1 MSPEAWAD
9 GRDTRT
15 RMGPGVEFN
24 LIRSLLGPPE
34 RLDSSI
40 LLGPGDD
47 AAVLDV
53 GRVVV
58 STDLTVEDVHFR
70 RSWLSFREVGFRA
83 VHAAMS
89 DLAAMAARP
98 VGALIALAVAA
109 DEVDGVVG
117 ELGEG
122 IRAALRELETPLLGG
137 DLTASPGPVMID
149 VTALGEARDPV
160 SRSGASAGD
169 EVWVT
174 GVLGGSAGAVR
185 AWRSGSEPSAG
196 LRKAFARP
204 NARIREARWLAER
217 GALCAM
223 IDLSDGLTGDAG
235 HLAAASGVR
244 IVLHSDGIPT
254 HPELDGADAAE
265 LARAGGEDYEL
276 CMVASP
282 GGLGPVAEAF
292 EDRFGIRLT
301 LVGHVE
307 DGEGVRFQ
315 GGEDGGGT
323 ATGGFDHFAPEG
335 TPC

>member
-1 MSPEAWAD
+1 MSPESRAD
-9 GRDTRT
+9 GAETRT
-15 RMGPGVEFN
+15 RMGPGVEFD

-34 RLDSSI
+34 RLDPSI

-98 VGALIALAVAA
+98 VGALISLAVAGDDVA
-109 DEVDGVVG
+109 GVTG

-122 IRAALRELETPLLGG
+122 IRAALDGLETPLLGG
-137 DLTASPGPVMID
+137 DLTSSPGPIMIG
-149 VTALGEARDPV
+149 VTALGEAQDPV
-160 SRSGASAGD
+160 CRSGASAGD

-185 AWRSGSEPSAG
+185 AWRSGSEPSPG
-196 LRKAFARP
+196 LREAFVRPRARV
-204 NARIREARWLAER
+204 REARWLAER
-217 GALCAM
+217 GALHAM

-244 IVLHSDGIPT
+244 IVLHGDGIPT
-254 HPELDGADAAE
+254 HPGLGGDDALE
-265 LARAGGEDYEL
+265 LARSGGEDYEL

-282 GGLGPVAEAF
+282 GALEPVAEAF
-292 EDRFGIRLT
+292 EDRFGIQLT

-307 DGEGVRFQ
+307 DGEGVRFR
-315 GGEDGGGT
+315 GEADGGRT

-335 TPC
+335 APC